1 MKRGASLFLLAAAV
15 LACGRKP
22 SSWTELDSL
31 DDLKAVFDRDA
42 GKPRIVLLL
51 SPT

>member
-1 MKRGASLFLLAAAV
+1 MTRRASLFLLAAAV

-22 SSWTELDSL
+22 GSWMELDSL